1 MGRNTVASP
10 GNSAAS
16 RAKSDNGYGLRED
29 GTKKGTGY
37 FGEIPMRDGS
47 GKIATELSAS
57 SNVDGEDL
65 FYPLIHGDSTAE
77 ELDHLTSGKKA
88 TPEMHDRAIRHA
100 LERKKNGLS
109 PFK

>member
-16 RAKSDNGYGLRED
+16 KAKPDYGKRVD
-29 GTKKGTGY
+29 GTEKGTGY

-47 GKIATELSAS
+47 GRVATELSANS
-57 SNVDGEDL
+57 TVDGEDL
-65 FYPLIHGDSTAE
+65 HYPLIHGDSTAE
-77 ELDHLTSGKKA
+77 ELDHLTSGKKP
-88 TPEMHDRAIRHA
+88 TREMHDRAIRHA

>member
-10 GNSAAS
+10 GNSVAS
-16 RAKSDNGYGLRED
+16 RTKSDNTLRAD

-47 GKIATELSAS
+47 NRIATELGAN

-65 FYPLIHGDSTAE
+65 HYPLIHGDSTAE
-77 ELDHLTSGKKA
+77 ELDHLTSGKKPTA
-88 TPEMHDRAIRHA
+88 EMHDRAIRHA
-100 LERKKNGLS
+100 LDRKKNGLS